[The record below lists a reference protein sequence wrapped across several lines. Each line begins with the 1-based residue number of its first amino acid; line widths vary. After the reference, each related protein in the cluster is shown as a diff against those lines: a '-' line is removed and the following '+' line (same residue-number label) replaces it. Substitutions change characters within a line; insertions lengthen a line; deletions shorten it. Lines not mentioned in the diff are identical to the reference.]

1 MFGFL
6 MSGGVISHCSDQL
19 VFVVWNGQGQSV
31 RECYDPTN
39 KDTYC
44 HIQDKGMPTTAA
56 ARVTM
61 AVHQLVDVLFVAAAG
76 PIRVWYYL

>member
-1 MFGFL
+1 MFGGCSKSLFR
-6 MSGGVISHCSDQL
+6 STGVCCSVEQSK
-19 VFVVWNGQGQSV
+19 QSV
-31 RECYDPTN
+31 RGCYDPAN

-44 HIQDKGMPTTAA
+44 RIQDKGMPTTAA